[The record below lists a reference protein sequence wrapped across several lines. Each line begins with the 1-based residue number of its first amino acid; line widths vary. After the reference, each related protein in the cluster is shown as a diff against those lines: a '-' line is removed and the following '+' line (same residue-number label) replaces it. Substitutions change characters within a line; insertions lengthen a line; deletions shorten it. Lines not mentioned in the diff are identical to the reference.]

1 MAYGGFKDL
10 PWKTA
15 SDKVLCNKAFNFA
28 KNRKYDGSQRG
39 LASTFYN
46 FFVKKASGSG
56 VKNENMPEKY
66 KLIFYR

>member
-28 KNRKYDGSQRG
+28 KNPKYDGSQRG

-46 FFVKKASGSG
+46 FY
-56 VKNENMPEKY
+56 NWY
-66 KLIFYR
+66 W